1 MAAGNSIRSL
11 ALLCTGYDLVY
22 CSLHRREGLR
32 RTLGW
37 AEVGESS
44 SGQGSIYMPASVGS
58 LVERWRKYVDSLV
71 ERCGKSAG
79 CAAYQ
84 AVSLALLILV
94 NP

>member
-1 MAAGNSIRSL
+1 M
-11 ALLCTGYDLVY
+11 
-22 CSLHRREGLR
+22 
-32 RTLGW
+32 
-37 AEVGESS
+37 GESS
-44 SGQGSIYMPASVGS
+44 SGQGSIYMPVSVGS